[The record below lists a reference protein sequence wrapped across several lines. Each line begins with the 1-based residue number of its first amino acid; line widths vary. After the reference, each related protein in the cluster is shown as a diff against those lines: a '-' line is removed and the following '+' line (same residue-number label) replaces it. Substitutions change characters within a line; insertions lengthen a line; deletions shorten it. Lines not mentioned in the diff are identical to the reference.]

1 MLLVK
6 NQRNIEKKPI
16 KNQHV
21 TRPIIDP
28 IKQTSEHA
36 FLARLSLE
44 YRFLKNKRKPHR
56 VLTKKYLSTSQTLL
70 FSC

>member
-1 MLLVK
+1 MELKQVHKNIAFTCLLVK
-6 NQRNIEKKPI
+6 NQRNIEKNI

-44 YRFLKNKRKPHR
+44 YRFFKNKRNP
-56 VLTKKYLSTSQTLL
+56 VV
-70 FSC
+70 F